1 MMTTRMNLGWA
12 TIAHGG
18 LAAAAA
24 TLALAA
30 TPAQA
35 LSIMQSVSANLTTG
49 GVYNGQFDISSYLS
63 SGGDSYV
70 VTGAK
75 LIAKGTSNLAYAVTV
90 GDYGDPVQYSSQQR
104 LITPSQPIYQTVCSF
119 FGCFQELVG
128 YSNPVYG
135 TDRYYNVDRTI
146 TRLDAFDQMG
156 VDVGQGFGSG
166 VSQTQIHTNQGPT
179 PIGQPQN
186 QGPNETGGFDFY
198 QPRERLIT
206 NAWYGPISA
215 TANLTANDLAGL
227 NGNGVLDFAVTAMT
241 GRFTVTDL
249 EFQFD
254 LRKIVPIAVPEPTTW
269 ALLILGFGGVGAQLR
284 RRRLSLA

>member
-49 GVYNGQFDISSYLS
+49 GVYNGQFDITSYLS

-75 LIAKGTSNLAYAVTV
+75 VIAKGSSNLAYAVTV
-90 GDYGDPVQYSSQQR
+90 GDYGDPVQYSAQQR

-119 FGCFQELVG
+119 LGCFQELVG